1 MIQLRAKVIGVI
13 SFVVHCN
20 RMTGQN
26 DLTGKTQKLQQQ
38 AKSLTGHVLWLLTLQ
53 YDVARITALFFL
65 LFLVHSNFDNM
76 AVCARL

>member
-38 AKSLTGHVLWLLTLQ
+38 AKESHGPRL
-53 YDVARITALFFL
+53 VAAYTAI
-65 LFLVHSNFDNM
+65 
-76 AVCARL
+76 

>member
-13 SFVVHCN
+13 SFVVRCN

-38 AKSLTGHVLWLLTLQ
+38 AKESHGPRL
-53 YDVARITALFFL
+53 VAAYTAI
-65 LFLVHSNFDNM
+65 
-76 AVCARL
+76 